1 MIDLKSKIL
10 LKIQKNLATK
20 IEKLIIEMGYDFNKV
35 IFISDQKIW
44 ENNQHFFKKNF
55 DKKFAKFL
63 ILENPQANQNFVKI
77 IVENAQNCD
86 LILGFG
92 SGTINDLC
100 KFSSKKLNINYA
112 ILISALSMNGYASKN
127 ASITINN
134 HKKTLEAQLPK
145 AILCDLTILKN
156 APQQLNQAGLADVL
170 CFYSCNFDLI
180 LSNKIFLQN
189 INFEALKI
197 QQKIVK
203 NFVKNYKKFSLNDDE
218 FLRQLLNMI
227 LTSGFAMT
235 IANSSAPASQS
246 EHLLAH
252 VLTMKYP
259 QKTQNILHGRL
270 IASTTIFSLINQEK
284 IVKNFQEKSAFKML
298 ENFFENLQNEDFLKK
313 INQFFG
319 DDLAQECLAEYA
331 LKIEYLLKN
340 SAKIID
346 NFKKNKAKIIKILDK
361 NLFKNQF
368 LIEIFEHFLVE
379 FDFKKICFEDNEINE
394 ARLFAKFIRN
404 RITSS
409 DFL

>member
-20 IEKLIIEMGYDFNKV
+20 IEKILFEIDYDLSKVLFVTDQIIW
-35 IFISDQKIW
+35 QK
-44 ENNQHFFKKNF
+44 NQHFFSENF
-55 DKKFAKFL
+55 NKKFANFL
-63 ILENPQANQNFVKI
+63 ILSNPKAEENFVDKI
-77 IVENAQNCD
+77 VKNAQNCD

-100 KFSSKKLNINYA
+100 KYSSKKLNLNYA

-156 APQQLNQAGLADVL
+156 APQHMNQAGLADVL

-180 LSNKIFLQN
+180 LSNKIFLQE

-203 NFVKNYKKFSLNDDE
+203 NFVKNYKKFLLNDDD
-218 FLRQLLNMI
+218 FLRILLKMI
-227 LTSGFAMT
+227 LVSGFAMT

-284 IVKNFQEKSAFKML
+284 IVKNFQEKTALKML

-313 INQFFG
+313 IKRYFG
-319 DDLAQECLAEYA
+319 DDLAQECLQEYN
-331 LKIEYLLKN
+331 LKKEYLLKN

-346 NFKKNKAKIIKILDK
+346 NFKKNNAKIIKILDK
-361 NLFKNQF
+361 NLFKNHL
-368 LIEIFEHFLVE
+368 LIKIFKHFAVE
-379 FDFKKICFEDNEINE
+379 FDFKKIGFEDSEINE
-394 ARLFAKFIRN
+394 AGLVAKYIRN

-409 DFL
+409 DFY

>member
-10 LKIQKNLATK
+10 LKIQKNLVIK
-20 IEKLIIEMGYDFNKV
+20 IEKILTEMGYDLSRVLFV
-35 IFISDQKIW
+35 TDQIIW
-44 ENNQHFFKKNF
+44 QKNQHFFKKNF
-55 DKKFAKFL
+55 DKKFANFL
-63 ILENPQANQNFVKI
+63 ILENPQVNENFVDKI
-77 IVENAQNCD
+77 VKNAQNCD
-86 LILGFG
+86 LVLGFG

-100 KFSSKKLNINYA
+100 KYSSKKLNLNYA

-156 APQQLNQAGLADVL
+156 APQHLNQAGLADVL
-170 CFYSCNFDLI
+170 CFYSCNFDLL
-180 LSNKIFLQN
+180 LSNEIFLQE

-203 NFVKNYKKFSLNDDE
+203 NFVKNYQKFSLNDDK
-218 FLRQLLNMI
+218 FLRHLLKMI

-284 IVKNFQEKSAFKML
+284 IVKNFQEKTALKML
-298 ENFFENLQNEDFLKK
+298 ENFFENLQNENSFSK
-313 INQFFG
+313 INQYFG
-319 DDLAQECLAEYA
+319 DDLTQECLAEYA
-331 LKIEYLLKN
+331 LKKEYLLKN
-340 SAKIID
+340 SAKIFD
-346 NFKKNKAKIIKILDK
+346 NFKNNNAKIIKILDK

-368 LIEIFEHFLVE
+368 LIEIFKHFAVE
-379 FDFKKICFEDNEINE
+379 FDFKKIGFEDNEIKE

-404 RITSS
+404 RITSI
-409 DFL
+409 DFD